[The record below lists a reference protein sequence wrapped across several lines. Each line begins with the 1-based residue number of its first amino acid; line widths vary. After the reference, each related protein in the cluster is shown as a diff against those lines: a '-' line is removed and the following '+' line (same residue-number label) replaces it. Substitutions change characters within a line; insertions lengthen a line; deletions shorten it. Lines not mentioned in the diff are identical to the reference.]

1 MAQARGAQALPD
13 TAAVFRI
20 VAGRYG
26 GANRFTRHYVG
37 AKLRGDPV
45 HAAVLALGH
54 ARRLGTVLDIGC
66 GRGQLALALLV
77 AGVAGHVTGMD
88 RDAAALHAARTAAG
102 ALPFLAVAHDLAAE
116 THNPLPLADCVLMV
130 DVLYQLDTPAQRRL
144 LASAMLAA
152 REMVVLRTLDPDRGL
167 RSRIGIGLER
177 LALRRWPHSGSLVNP
192 RPVAELCGAL
202 AQGDFTAAVT
212 PCWAGTPLAN
222 VLVVAHRTPTPDD
235 RQHGSFSQACPN
247 SENTRR

>member
-1 MAQARGAQALPD
+1 MNASLAVQAELD
-13 TAAVFRI
+13 TASVLRI

-26 GANRFTRHYVG
+26 GTNRFTRHYID

-45 HAAVLALGH
+45 HAAVLALGR
-54 ARRLGTVLDIGC
+54 ARRLGTVLDVGC

-77 AGVAGHVTGMD
+77 AGVADHVTGLD
-88 RDAAALHAARTAAG
+88 RDAGALHAARTAAG
-102 ALPFLAVAHDLAAE
+102 GLPFLAVAHDLAAGMDG
-116 THNPLPLADCVLMV
+116 TLPPVDCVLAV
-130 DVLYQLDTPAQRRL
+130 DVLYQLDTGAQHRL
-144 LASAMLAA
+144 LAGAMLAA

-167 RSRIGIGLER
+167 RSRIGVGLER

-192 RPVAELCGAL
+192 RPVAELCGVL
-202 AQGDFTAAVT
+202 AQGGFKVEVT

-222 VLVVAHRTPTPDD
+222 VLVVARRTPG
-235 RQHGSFSQACPN
+235 RGCQHGSFSQDCPN